1 MRWVIGCRNCGAFV
15 SWLSGS
21 PLIPNGDVSS
31 TFPAPFSAM
40 ERREFSLPE
49 NA

>member
-1 MRWVIGCRNCGAFV
+1 MRWLVGRRYCGAFV

-21 PLIPNGDVSS
+21 PLIPNGDVSC
-31 TFPAPFSAM
+31 TTPVPFSAM

-49 NA
+49 VA